1 MKELLIVPV
10 NRNKLAVISAL
21 FSMMN
26 LLFVIVGFLSAM
38 VVVSS
43 TSVEAACN
51 AFSNGLKNVVTSEG
65 SDHASKA
72 CLICDCLL
80 EWNDDGFLT
89 KARLKS
95 LKERLSAGEGVRR
108 MSRWNV
114 EYLRLCCNLY
124 RNGTTKK
131 ARRWS

>member
-51 AFSNGLKNVVTSEG
+51 AFSNGLKNLVTSDG

-80 EWNDDGFLT
+80 GLE
-89 KARLKS
+89 
-95 LKERLSAGEGVRR
+95 
-108 MSRWNV
+108 
-114 EYLRLCCNLY
+114 
-124 RNGTTKK
+124 
-131 ARRWS
+131 